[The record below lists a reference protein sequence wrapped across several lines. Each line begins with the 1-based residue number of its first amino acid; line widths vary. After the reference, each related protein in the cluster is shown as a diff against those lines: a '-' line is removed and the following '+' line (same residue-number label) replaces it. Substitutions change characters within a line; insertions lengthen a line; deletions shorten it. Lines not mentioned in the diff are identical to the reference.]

1 MRLNFFLLKKKL
13 TKLSEI
19 RKEKSNRN
27 RNEEINIKKGVC
39 DIYIIIYIF
48 IIQEI
53 MERNILSNG
62 NNPVISLENYYLKE
76 IHLQRLK
83 DEDEAGQF
91 GIKIGV
97 DDSFEHINL
106 IIKISTNEEVIL
118 VDMVGYFKFSDDI
131 KLEEKEKFLHLN
143 GAAILY
149 PYIRAYISTITS
161 FNKNGSAIIIPTV
174 NFQQLYENYLKKKE
188 NNK

>member
-1 MRLNFFLLKKKL
+1 MK
-13 TKLSEI
+13 
-19 RKEKSNRN
+19 
-27 RNEEINIKKGVC
+27 
-39 DIYIIIYIF
+39 
-48 IIQEI
+48 
-53 MERNILSNG
+53 
-62 NNPVISLENYYLKE
+62 NYYLKE

-131 KLEEKEKFLHLN
+131 KLEEKEK
-143 GAAILY
+143 ILELF
-149 PYIRAYISTITS
+149 PLIQKNKFPILLLARLQKILRA
-161 FNKNGSAIIIPTV
+161 
-174 NFQQLYENYLKKKE
+174 
-188 NNK
+188 